1 MRTNTLEKPLN
12 NLNVRNIQ
20 VITKRYDP
28 YEKLRNK
35 DQMVSNTYNRLLYF
49 ISFLNRMETFH
60 DNYNARMNE
69 EKDIVE
75 YTNHLIK
82 LLKSQFRL
90 GVTVEEMV
98 SILEFADLDDFDIEM
113 LYNIRK
119 LMITKGVNYN
129 TMTKLLLKE
138 IKK

>member
-12 NLNVRNIQ
+12 NLNVRNIAS
-20 VITKRYDP
+20 ITKKYDP
-28 YEKLRNK
+28 YDKLRNK
-35 DQMVSNTYNRLLYF
+35 DQMVGNTYNRLLYF
-49 ISFLNRMETFH
+49 ISFLNRMEAFH
-60 DNYNARMNE
+60 DNYNDRMNE
-69 EKDIVE
+69 EKNIVE

-98 SILEFADLDDFDIEM
+98 TILEFADLDDFDIEM